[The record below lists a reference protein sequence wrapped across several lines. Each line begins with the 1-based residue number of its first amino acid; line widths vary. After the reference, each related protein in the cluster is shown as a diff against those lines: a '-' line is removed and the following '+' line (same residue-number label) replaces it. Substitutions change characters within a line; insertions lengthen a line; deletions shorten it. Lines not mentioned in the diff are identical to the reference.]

1 MDHFC
6 PYLAILA
13 WWSMRTAGI
22 PEESWNDVPLFVRP
36 GTHPASVDATAVF
49 AASHLL
55 PMVRSDA
62 LVVGFPPNEV
72 FGNAYRVG
80 GATDLRDAPSNA
92 VSVIAGPC
100 IGMEQATRM
109 IKARGRWYSDIYEI
123 YERGS
128 LQEHAL
134 ASAAITEAGGMD
146 LEQILVG
153 WIQPGR

>member
-1 MDHFC
+1 M
-6 PYLAILA
+6 
-13 WWSMRTAGI
+13 
-22 PEESWNDVPLFVRP
+22 
-36 GTHPASVDATAVF
+36 
-49 AASHLL
+49 
-55 PMVRSDA
+55 
-62 LVVGFPPNEV
+62 VGFPPNEV